1 MKKMENLVEDNG
13 ICDCHYLLTM
23 RLALQREV
31 DSPFGINS
39 IYDLG
44 DWCAPWWRKPVSY
57 ADLDAFF
64 ESNGCGWLRQSIGIG
79 SWRGDAGEDEKA
91 ARIIRASLEQ
101 HGLTLER
108 ARARYG
114 KRRVSEARKWAETVA
129 FFATGCSFLDIAEV
143 VDRSVAQVSK
153 EIYDTWCKDYYIGC
167 VDNICKLAFDGY
179 LVLIWCASRDLM
191 KMGSNRARSSCLRS
205 TWMARRRN
213 CAALARPTYTACRGY
228 GGYYVSTILAL

>member
-1 MKKMENLVEDNG
+1 MENLVEDNG

-101 HGLTLER
+101 HVSSPPGARSSTSPRSLTGRWRRCQRRYTTLG
-108 ARARYG
+108 ARIITSAAWTTSASWR
-114 KRRVSEARKWAETVA
+114 STV
-129 FFATGCSFLDIAEV
+129 
-143 VDRSVAQVSK
+143 
-153 EIYDTWCKDYYIGC
+153 
-167 VDNICKLAFDGY
+167 
-179 LVLIWCASRDLM
+179 IWCASRDLM

-228 GGYYVSTILAL
+228 GGYYISTILAL

>member
-1 MKKMENLVEDNG
+1 MENLVEDNG

-23 RLALQREV
+23 RLALQKEV

-64 ESNGCGWLRQSIGIG
+64 ESHGCGWLRQSIGIG
-79 SWRGDAGEDEKA
+79 SWRGVAGEGEKA
-91 ARIIRASLEQ
+91 ERIIRTSLEQ

-153 EIYDTWCKDYYIGC
+153 EIYDTWCEDYYIGC
-167 VDNICKLAFDGY
+167 VDNIAKFLESEQVPVIAKVPRAVALSQAAAEGKSVAEHSPHSHVIPALEELADS
-179 LVLIWCASRDLM
+179 IINE
-191 KMGSNRARSSCLRS
+191 KEKK
-205 TWMARRRN
+205 
-213 CAALARPTYTACRGY
+213 
-228 GGYYVSTILAL
+228 YV

>member
-64 ESNGCGWLRQSIGIG
+64 ESNGCGWLRPVYRYRQPGVG
-79 SWRGDAGEDEKA
+79 MQEKT
-91 ARIIRASLEQ
+91 RRRL
-101 HGLTLER
+101 GLS
-108 ARARYG
+108 ARALSSMASRSNG
-114 KRRVSEARKWAETVA
+114 HVPLRQEARQ
-129 FFATGCSFLDIAEV
+129 
-143 VDRSVAQVSK
+143 RS
-153 EIYDTWCKDYYIGC
+153 
-167 VDNICKLAFDGY
+167 
-179 LVLIWCASRDLM
+179 
-191 KMGSNRARSSCLRS
+191 
-205 TWMARRRN
+205 
-213 CAALARPTYTACRGY
+213 
-228 GGYYVSTILAL
+228 

>member
-31 DSPFGINS
+31 DSPFGVNS

-153 EIYDTWCKDYYIGC
+153 EIYDTWCEDYYIGC
-167 VDNICKLAFDGY
+167 VDNIVKLAFDGY
-179 LVLIWCASRDLM
+179 LVREQGLDEDGVEPGEVIVLEEYMEGVPQESRGLGTSDVH
-191 KMGSNRARSSCLRS
+191 G
-205 TWMARRRN
+205 
-213 CAALARPTYTACRGY
+213 
-228 GGYYVSTILAL
+228 V

>member
-1 MKKMENLVEDNG
+1 MENLVEDNG

-129 FFATGCSFLDIAEV
+129 SSPPGARSSTSPRSLTGRWRRCQRRYTTLGARIITSAAWTTSASW
-143 VDRSVAQVSK
+143 RSTV
-153 EIYDTWCKDYYIGC
+153 
-167 VDNICKLAFDGY
+167 
-179 LVLIWCASRDLM
+179 IWCASRDLM

-213 CAALARPTYTACRGY
+213 CAALARPTYTACRRY
-228 GGYYVSTILAL
+228 GGYYIPIILAL

>member
-1 MKKMENLVEDNG
+1 MENLVEDNG

-101 HGLTLER
+101 HATIVATHTTMRGALMYLNEILPGNWR
-108 ARARYG
+108 EDEWPEHIEVSHESSRLKCRRYVP
-114 KRRVSEARKWAETVA
+114 RVNSANKSSANP
-129 FFATGCSFLDIAEV
+129 
-143 VDRSVAQVSK
+143 VDG
-153 EIYDTWCKDYYIGC
+153 I
-167 VDNICKLAFDGY
+167 
-179 LVLIWCASRDLM
+179 
-191 KMGSNRARSSCLRS
+191 
-205 TWMARRRN
+205 
-213 CAALARPTYTACRGY
+213 
-228 GGYYVSTILAL
+228 

>member
-1 MKKMENLVEDNG
+1 MENLVEDNG

-23 RLALQREV
+23 RLALQKEV

-64 ESNGCGWLRQSIGIG
+64 ESHGCDWLRQSIGIG
-79 SWRGDAGEDEKA
+79 SWRGVAGEGEKA
-91 ARIIRASLEQ
+91 ERIIRTSLEQ

-153 EIYDTWCKDYYIGC
+153 EIYDTWCEDYYIGC
-167 VDNICKLAFDGY
+167 VDNIASWRST
-179 LVLIWCASRDLM
+179 VIWCASRDLM

-205 TWMARRRN
+205 TWRAYRRN
-213 CAALARPTYTACRGY
+213 RAALARPTYTACRRY
-228 GGYYVSTILAL
+228 GGYYISTILAL

>member
-1 MKKMENLVEDNG
+1 MENLVEDNG

-23 RLALQREV
+23 RLALQKEV

-64 ESNGCGWLRQSIGIG
+64 ESHGCGWLRQSIGIG
-79 SWRGDAGEDEKA
+79 SWRGVAGEGEKA
-91 ARIIRASLEQ
+91 ERIIRTSLEQ

-153 EIYDTWCKDYYIGC
+153 EIYDTWCEDYYIGC
-167 VDNICKLAFDGY
+167 VDTTSPSWRST
-179 LVLIWCASRDLM
+179 VIWCASRDLM
-191 KMGSNRARSSCLRS
+191 KMGSNRARASCLRS
-205 TWMARRRN
+205 TWRAYRRN
-213 CAALARPTYTACRGY
+213 RAALARPTYTACRRY
-228 GGYYVSTILAL
+228 GGYYIPIILAL

>member
-1 MKKMENLVEDNG
+1 MENLVEDNG

-23 RLALQREV
+23 RLALQKEV

-101 HGLTLER
+101 HGLTL
-108 ARARYG
+108 ARGTCPLRQ
-114 KRRVSEARKWAETVA
+114 EARQ
-129 FFATGCSFLDIAEV
+129 
-143 VDRSVAQVSK
+143 RS
-153 EIYDTWCKDYYIGC
+153 
-167 VDNICKLAFDGY
+167 
-179 LVLIWCASRDLM
+179 
-191 KMGSNRARSSCLRS
+191 
-205 TWMARRRN
+205 
-213 CAALARPTYTACRGY
+213 
-228 GGYYVSTILAL
+228 

>member
-1 MKKMENLVEDNG
+1 MENLVEDNG

-64 ESNGCGWLRQSIGIG
+64 ESDGCSWLRQSIGIG

-91 ARIIRASLEQ
+91 ARIIR
-101 HGLTLER
+101 
-108 ARARYG
+108 
-114 KRRVSEARKWAETVA
+114 
-129 FFATGCSFLDIAEV
+129 
-143 VDRSVAQVSK
+143 
-153 EIYDTWCKDYYIGC
+153 
-167 VDNICKLAFDGY
+167 
-179 LVLIWCASRDLM
+179 ASRDLM